1 MIVVDT
7 GAMLALLD
15 ASEDYHAVV
24 KDLYDEN
31 PDGWIL
37 PWAILPE
44 VDYLVA
50 AHLGAKAQNVFL
62 ADLADGAFSVEW
74 GRDDDLAVA
83 RRIHTRYR
91 SLRLGL
97 VDAVVIATAERL
109 KTDAIATLDLRHFA
123 AVSIKGNPRLL
134 PATADRRHGW

>member
-15 ASEDYHAVV
+15 ADEEHHDAIRE
-24 KDLYDEN
+24 LYEEN
-31 PDGWIL
+31 PERWIL

-50 AHLGAKAQNVFL
+50 THLGAKAQEAWL
-62 ADLADGAFSVEW
+62 EDLSDGAFSVEW
-74 GRDDDLAVA
+74 GREADLDVA
-83 RRIHTRYR
+83 RRVHTRYR
-91 SLRLGL
+91 ALKLGL

-109 KTDAIATLDLRHFA
+109 KAKAIATLDRRHFD
-123 AVSIKGNPRLL
+123 AVTIKGNPTLL
-134 PATADRRHGW
+134 P

>member
-15 ASEDYHAVV
+15 RSEDNHRAMKGIFEEDPEQWVV
-24 KDLYDEN
+24 
-31 PDGWIL
+31 PA
-37 PWAILPE
+37 AILPE

-50 AHLGAKAQNVFL
+50 EHLGAKAQSVLL
-62 ADLADGAFSVEW
+62 ADLADGVFRVEW
-74 GRDDDLAVA
+74 GRDDDLGAA
-83 RRIHTRYR
+83 RRICTRYR

-109 KTDAIATLDLRHFA
+109 GAKAIATLDLRHFG

-134 PATADRRHGW
+134 PRDT